1 MRTSSFF
8 VLFLALVI
16 VFSNGCEPKKK
27 TSKLLNEK
35 ITAQNFFEV
44 IEKARKDS
52 LMTIE
57 DLDYF
62 SSGVARYNNLI
73 DSLYNKSVK
82 EIIEQE
88 KKLRFRQSGINL
100 ATNAITAFSRF
111 RYDGWKP
118 VDINGSKFNVFTYTI
133 SNISKTDIKK
143 IYGYLQF
150 FTAGNQLV
158 RAYRINIDQTI
169 KGGQFTQFQST
180 FKFEEGNKNEEFLI
194 KMLTEN
200 PQQIFVSWRPLYLE
214 LDNGQKV
221 DLEEK

>member
-1 MRTSSFF
+1 
-8 VLFLALVI
+8 
-16 VFSNGCEPKKK
+16 
-27 TSKLLNEK
+27 
-35 ITAQNFFEV
+35 
-44 IEKARKDS
+44 
-52 LMTIE
+52 MTIE